1 MDGKEAQKDPKVL
14 ADDIH
19 QEMIVGDINVL
30 RRIVEEH
37 PTTMHIEE
45 CQICRASTRVP
56 FGTMICAMPIV
67 DADLQRR
74 TLKEADTIEYSGPL
88 NNVVRFIAQNEVTST
103 EILDLLYED
112 YENELDHYLAE
123 DIALHSNVSEAT
135 RRNLIQNFQLDI

>member
-1 MDGKEAQKDPKVL
+1 MDDMEIQKDPKVL
-14 ADDIH
+14 ADEIH
-19 QEMIVGDINVL
+19 HEMIMGDINVL

-45 CQICRASTRVP
+45 CLICRASSRIP
-56 FGTMICAMPIV
+56 FGTMICALPTV
-67 DADLQRR
+67 DSDLQRR
-74 TLKEADTIEYSGPL
+74 TLRDADTIEYSGPL

-123 DIALHSNVSEAT
+123 DIALHANVSEAT
-135 RRNLIQNFQLDI
+135 RRKLKQNFQLDI